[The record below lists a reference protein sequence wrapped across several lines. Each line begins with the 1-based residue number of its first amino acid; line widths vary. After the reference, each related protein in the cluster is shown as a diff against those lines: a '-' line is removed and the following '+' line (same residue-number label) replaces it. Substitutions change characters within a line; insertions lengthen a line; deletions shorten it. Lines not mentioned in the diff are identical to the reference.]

1 MMSAQHVI
9 SQLRVATIRWCTR
22 VSVCN
27 IMARHQQHSSAS
39 TSTQSPRSAAGAP
52 HCAARDAAA
61 ATAAATADVAD
72 ASAALRRLALALA
85 RAAACF
91 NACERG
97 AQW

>member
-1 MMSAQHVI
+1 MMSAVDK
-9 SQLRVATIRWCTR
+9 SGGYKLACACFL
-22 VSVCN
+22 CN
-27 IMARHQQHSSAS
+27 IMAPRQQHSSAS
-39 TSTQSPRSAAGAP
+39 TSTQSPRSAASAP

-91 NACERG
+91 NACKKG
-97 AQW
+97 AQR